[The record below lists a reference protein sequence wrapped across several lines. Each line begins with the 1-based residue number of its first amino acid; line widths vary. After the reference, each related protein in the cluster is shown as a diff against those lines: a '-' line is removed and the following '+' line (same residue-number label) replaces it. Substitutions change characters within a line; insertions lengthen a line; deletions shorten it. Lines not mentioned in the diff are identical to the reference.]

1 MTRADV
7 IRGEHVSWSKD
18 ELTIYCEF
26 DSIVSTKKLSIST
39 STKFGKRFFLV
50 QFKKKKLL
58 INISEKD

>member
-1 MTRADV
+1 MTQADV

-26 DSIVSTKKLSIST
+26 DSIVLSTKKPSIST

-50 QFKKKKLL
+50 QF
-58 INISEKD
+58 